1 MFRDNFN
8 RWLRAPLVT
17 GRMAVLCGTLA
28 LALPTFVRAA
38 VNGVVTGCEFTPYL
52 PFVFLC
58 AVMLRWWQAG
68 AVALASVAILG
79 GVLQGPPRHM
89 LALPCFLPSA
99 GIFLASSAGMIGI
112 AVLVR
117 RVVATLQKPN
127 GSSDGIIFSLDKGEV
142 WASWYGHEQP
152 VRLGS
157 RRSVAKM
164 MDDFLK
170 QEQLAKRLAASS
182 EYGSDA

>member
-1 MFRDNFN
+1 MAPCTAFD
-8 RWLRAPLVT
+8 RAQCAIVCA
-17 GRMAVLCGTLA
+17 MLA
-28 LALPTFVRAA
+28 LALPTLVRAA
-38 VNGVVTGCEFTPYL
+38 VNGVVTGFEFRPYL

-89 LALPCFLPSA
+89 LELPCFLPSA

-127 GSSDGIIFSLDKGEV
+127 GSSDGIIFS
-142 WASWYGHEQP
+142 
-152 VRLGS
+152 
-157 RRSVAKM
+157 
-164 MDDFLK
+164 
-170 QEQLAKRLAASS
+170 
-182 EYGSDA
+182 

>member
-1 MFRDNFN
+1 MLGDSFS

-17 GRMAVLCGTLA
+17 GRMAVLCATLA

-68 AVALASVAILG
+68 AVALASVAIMG
-79 GVLQGPPRHM
+79 GVLEGPPRHM

-99 GIFLASSAGMIGI
+99 GIFLASSAAMIAM

-117 RVVATLQKPN
+117 QIIARLLKPDD
-127 GSSDGIIFSLDKGEV
+127 SSGGIIFSLE
-142 WASWYGHEQP
+142 
-152 VRLGS
+152 R
-157 RRSVAKM
+157 
-164 MDDFLK
+164 
-170 QEQLAKRLAASS
+170 
-182 EYGSDA
+182 